1 MGNGQT
7 KSAQTMIANKKKSFS
22 FDVGEFNNFNMDKI
36 KPTNV
41 MNSSIYNKNI
51 NLHNNHVS
59 SSLDMKTSH
68 KNDAAHIMPSLM
80 NRQSS
85 SVIEM
90 VRPKMTLKEQ
100 NAKLQKL
107 NKNNDQLRKQLIEI
121 NQKLAVQLQKKK
133 IIKVSNNPNSSN
145 GSTKR
150 QKKSSSMSSART

>member
-22 FDVGEFNNFNMDKI
+22 FDVGDFNNFNMDKI

-68 KNDAAHIMPSLM
+68 NNDTHIMPSLM

-145 GSTKR
+145 GGNKKR
-150 QKKSSSMSSART
+150 SLSK